1 MGGEKLV
8 KFPTTTVFDNNFCYI
23 SIPLCSFAKN
33 IENIPLK
40 REIFSNLLSLKWAN
54 VYFFFSREGER
65 ETKKEKESE
74 MVIIESERI
83 RLISDS

>member
-8 KFPTTTVFDNNFCYI
+8 KLPTTTVFDNNFCYI

-54 VYFFFSREGER
+54 VYFFIRER
-65 ETKKEKESE
+65 ER
-74 MVIIESERI
+74 ERNEE
-83 RLISDS
+83 RKRERNGDN

>member
-54 VYFFFSREGER
+54 VYFFFRER
-65 ETKKEKESE
+65 ER
-74 MVIIESERI
+74 ERNEE
-83 RLISDS
+83 RKRERNGDN

>member
-8 KFPTTTVFDNNFCYI
+8 KLPTTTVFDNNFCYI
-23 SIPLCSFAKN
+23 SIPLCSFVKN

-54 VYFFFSREGER
+54 VYFFFERGRERNEER
-65 ETKKEKESE
+65 KR
-74 MVIIESERI
+74 ERNG
-83 RLISDS
+83 DN

>member
-40 REIFSNLLSLKWAN
+40 REIFSNLLSLKWTN
-54 VYFFFSREGER
+54 VYFFFRER
-65 ETKKEKESE
+65 ER
-74 MVIIESERI
+74 ERNEE
-83 RLISDS
+83 RKRERNGDN

>member
-54 VYFFFSREGER
+54 VYFFSREGER

>member
-23 SIPLCSFAKN
+23 SIPFCSFAKN

-54 VYFFFSREGER
+54 VYFFIRER
-65 ETKKEKESE
+65 ER
-74 MVIIESERI
+74 ERNEE
-83 RLISDS
+83 RKRERNGDN

>member
-54 VYFFFSREGER
+54 VYFFFER
-65 ETKKEKESE
+65 EREREKRRKKK
-74 MVIIESERI
+74 RAKW
-83 RLISDS
+83 

>member
-8 KFPTTTVFDNNFCYI
+8 KFPTTSVFDSNFCYI

-54 VYFFFSREGER
+54 VYFFFRER
-65 ETKKEKESE
+65 EREKRRKKK
-74 MVIIESERI
+74 RAKW
-83 RLISDS
+83 

>member
-8 KFPTTTVFDNNFCYI
+8 KFPTTSVFDSNFCYI

-54 VYFFFSREGER
+54 VYFFFREGER
-65 ETKKEKESE
+65 EKRRKKK
-74 MVIIESERI
+74 RAKW
-83 RLISDS
+83 

>member
-8 KFPTTTVFDNNFCYI
+8 KFPTTTIFDNNFCYI

-40 REIFSNLLSLKWAN
+40 REIFSNLLSLKWTN
-54 VYFFFSREGER
+54 VYFFFRER
-65 ETKKEKESE
+65 ER
-74 MVIIESERI
+74 ERNEE
-83 RLISDS
+83 RKRERNGDN